1 MIRSSDL
8 SLFDDA
14 DVLKSA
20 LRNDFLSFVAKCFVY
35 LNPGQIFHS
44 NWHLEAISHKLDECR
59 KGHIKRLVIL
69 LPPRHLKST
78 ITSVAWPAFVLGHA
92 PQTKFICASYGQE
105 LANKLSND
113 TRSIMNS
120 EWYRNLFPGT
130 CISPQKDTQHYFET
144 TDHGGRFATSVGGPM
159 TGFGCDILIVD
170 DPQKPSDMAHETSRQ
185 RAPDWLFN
193 TAFSRFNDPKNGI
206 SVIVMQR
213 LGEDDLVGALEN
225 IPDVEILKI
234 PTRAEVAITYDLGDD
249 LHHTFSAGHFLQ
261 EKRFGLQEFEAKRA
275 EMGSKDFSAQYQQEP
290 LPSDGGVFHWDWL
303 IQCDELPEVS
313 ELVMSID
320 VAATEAGGNY
330 TAMTLWGH
338 LNGHWYLVDARR
350 YQHDLAKVRQ
360 TIQALDKRYQPDL
373 LVIDSGGVGRGL
385 IAELQAQGYKHI
397 RSVGASTSKIE
408 RAYDV
413 VAMIEAGRVHVL
425 SSIPKLAEFRRE
437 IISFPEGKS
446 DDFVDS
452 MTQVLRFP
460 RNAVRYAR
468 QYRRGGRQHLKFASS
483 NSQAS
488 VRHIIA
494 APGGWFLK

>member
-1 MIRSSDL
+1 M
-8 SLFDDA
+8 SLFDDV

-44 NWHLEAISHKLDECR
+44 NWHLEVISHKLDECR
-59 KGHIKRLVIL
+59 KGNIKRLVIL

-92 PQTKFICASYGQE
+92 PQTKSICASYGQE

-170 DPQKPSDMAHETSRQ
+170 DPQKPSDMVHETSRQ

-206 SVIVMQR
+206 AVIVMQR
-213 LGEDDLVGALEN
+213 LGEDDLIGALEN
-225 IPDVEILKI
+225 IPDVDILKI

-249 LHHTFSAGHFLQ
+249 LHHTFAPGTFLQ
-261 EKRFGLQEFEAKRA
+261 EKRFGLHEFLAKRA

-290 LPSDGGVFHWDWL
+290 LPSDGGVLQWDWFRK
-303 IQCDELPEVS
+303 CDKLPEIS
-313 ELVMSID
+313 ELIMSVD
-320 VAATEAGGNY
+320 VAATEGGGNY
-330 TAMTLWGH
+330 TAITLWGH
-338 LNGHWYLVDARR
+338 LNEHWYLVDARR

-360 TIQALDKRYQPDL
+360 TIEALDKQYQPDL
-373 LVIDSGGVGRGL
+373 LVIDSIGVGNGL
-385 IAELQAQGYKHI
+385 VAELQARGYKHI
-397 RSVGASTSKIE
+397 RPCGASTSKIE
-408 RAYDV
+408 RAYDIA
-413 VAMIEAGRVHVL
+413 AMVESGRVHVL
-425 SSIPKLAEFRRE
+425 STIPSLAEFRKE
-437 IISFPEGKS
+437 IIAFPEGKS

-460 RNAVRYAR
+460 GRAIELARRYK
-468 QYRRGGRQHLKFASS
+468 RGGREHLRSERRS
-483 NSQAS
+483 SQAS
-488 VRHIIA
+488 VRHIVS
-494 APGGWFLK
+494 GSRGWIIK